1 MAITLRAIEHS
12 EEAPSL
18 IHANKRDGEL
28 TETLRQKVG
37 RFVIE
42 QRGGLL
48 LSGKASNA
56 AYVGMDF
63 SWLIRSVT
71 DLFPNPKKYSF
82 FYQSEGFASAFNFVT
97 GIYDVVKSFFRVE
110 HARKIGDRDG
120 AVDAAIDLTKAGVQ
134 AGGGAAI
141 IAYRPVAI
149 VAAAQGSSA
158 ASLLGRVSYGLGQLA
173 TGLFGIF
180 YMLCGIN
187 GARSLF
193 RLIKFYTKYY
203 GCTTP
208 EEKCKFL
215 KEYLDVSKEERRALR
230 HNCRNDEKLKQK
242 YIEEARTILPL
253 IYNKEKKC
261 RKVSRNEKKLARIG
275 RLFAENKLKMKKEAE
290 LTRLIG
296 ARAVKDIKGE
306 APNLEKLMSTVQ
318 GVAIEKI
325 AINSL
330 LVFFGFVGISATIA
344 GFIFTG
350 PLGFALVTLATIFG
364 VILPM
369 GFVDAYSHYADLRES
384 GPGAHDKKFL
394 IINSVVALIAMGV
407 SIVLTSIFSFG
418 ILPILLTL
426 LVSGVWI
433 GLNVISYR
441 NILNAER
448 KAKEEKEE
456 KESSKI
462 ISIYN

>member
-1 MAITLRAIEHS
+1 MVIKIRGTAPS
-12 EEAPSL
+12 EETLLSIP
-18 IHANKRDGEL
+18 ANKEV
-28 TETLRQKVG
+28 ETLRQKVG

-42 QRGGLL
+42 PRGGFL

-56 AYVGMDF
+56 SYVGMDF

-71 DLFPNPKKYSF
+71 DLFPNPTKYNF
-82 FYQSEGFASAFNFVT
+82 FYQSEGFASAFNFII
-97 GIYDVVKSFFRVE
+97 GIYDVVKSFFRIE
-110 HARKIGDRDG
+110 HALKIGDYDG
-120 AVDAAIDLTKAGVQ
+120 TIDAAVDLTRAGVQ
-134 AGGGAAI
+134 TGAGAAI
-141 IAYRPVAI
+141 TAYRPVA
-149 VAAAQGSSA
+149 VVVAAQGFSS

-193 RLIKFYTKYY
+193 RCVKFYTKYY
-203 GCTTP
+203 QKKTP
-208 EEKCKFL
+208 EEKYNFL
-215 KEYLDVSKEERRALR
+215 KTYLDVSKEERRALR

-242 YIEEARTILPL
+242 YIEEGRTILPL
-253 IYNKEKKC
+253 IYDKEKKC
-261 RKVSRNEKKLARIG
+261 SKVSKNEKKLARIG
-275 RLFAENKLKMKKEAE
+275 RLFVENKLKMKKEAE

-296 ARAVKDIKGE
+296 ALAVKDIKGG
-306 APNLEKLMSTVQ
+306 APDLDKLMSTVQ

-325 AINSL
+325 VINSL
-330 LVFFGFVGISATIA
+330 AVVFGFAGIAATVA

-350 PLGFALVTLATIFG
+350 PVGFALVTLAMIFA

-369 GFVDAYSHYADLRES
+369 SFVDAYSHYVDLRES
-384 GPGAHDKKFL
+384 GPGKHDKKFL

-426 LVSGVWI
+426 LVSGVWL

-441 NILNAER
+441 NILNLER

-456 KESSKI
+456 KEIQESSKI
-462 ISIYN
+462 INICN